1 MGQGREMKTGQGS
14 EVPVMMQLGDS
25 QFGLESAA
33 YQALERSTHWRWA
46 ELKQPGGSPALQYGG
61 QDGDRITL
69 PGVIYPEWRGS
80 AGQMD
85 RLRALADRGEALLMV
100 DGRGNVLGDW
110 VIEGLDERQS
120 VFAGRGVPRRIDF
133 SLLLRRIERR
143 APMDVG
149 SGSSIE
155 LKQLGGVGP
164 MIARGG
170 RPGDGIQAVMKGHLV
185 GTGMNPGDSDRVLSV
200 EDPWRDESVRRL
212 KEKYRKLR
220 HGWQGFR
227 QKKLEGYQRWDKR
240 FRADV
245 KLFMNGVDD
254 LVRRVTQG
262 APGSRE
268 MLSVAG
274 ALRRA
279 GESSGKLLRYAG
291 QVNRIL
297 DNRLFAGV
305 AQKHGERIARLN
317 RVTERLA
324 KVRMKA
330 ESAAAVIERHAERAA
345 KASEDSSRMPGS
357 EYLELLV
364 EARVVSQA
372 SVEKCRRFHERL
384 VALTRN
390 VSEDELKEA
399 EARAAEVVP
408 RARQRQSN
416 G

>member
-1 MGQGREMKTGQGS
+1 MERGREMKAGQGS

-46 ELKQPGGSPALQYGG
+46 DLKQPRGGPALQYGG
-61 QDGDRITL
+61 QDSDRITL

-110 VIEGLDERQS
+110 VIERLDERQS

-133 SLLLRRIERR
+133 SLVVRRVERR
-143 APMDVG
+143 AGMDAGFGG
-149 SGSSIE
+149 STGLE
-155 LKQLGGVGP
+155 QLGVGKMMAHGGVH
-164 MIARGG
+164 
-170 RPGDGIQAVMKGHLV
+170 GDGMQAVLKGGLV
-185 GTGMNPGDSDRVLSV
+185 VTGVNPGDPDRLGSV
-200 EDPWRDESVRRL
+200 EDPWRDERIRRQ

-220 HGWQGFR
+220 RDWRDFR
-227 QKKLEGYQRWDKR
+227 QKTVERYQQWDKR

-245 KLFMNGVDD
+245 KLYMNGVDD

-262 APGSRE
+262 APGSKE

-279 GESSGKLLRYAG
+279 GETSGKLLRYAG

-297 DNRLFAGV
+297 DNRLLSGV
-305 AQKHGERIARLN
+305 ARRHGEKIARLN
-317 RVTERLA
+317 RVTGRLA
-324 KVRMKA
+324 KVRMQA
-330 ESAAAVIERHAERAA
+330 ESAAAVIERHAERVG
-345 KASEDSSRMPGS
+345 KASGDSSRMPGS
-357 EYLELLV
+357 EYLDLLV
-364 EARVVSQA
+364 EARVLSQA

-390 VSEDELKEA
+390 VTEDELKEA
-399 EARAAEVVP
+399 EARAAEAEP

-416 G
+416 A